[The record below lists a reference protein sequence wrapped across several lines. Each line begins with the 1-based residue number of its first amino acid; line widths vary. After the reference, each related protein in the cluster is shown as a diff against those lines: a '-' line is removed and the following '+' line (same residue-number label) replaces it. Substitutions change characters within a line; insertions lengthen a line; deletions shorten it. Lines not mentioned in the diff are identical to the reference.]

1 MGSVLRLKVVALLA
15 LIVGSLLTLSSY
27 AGTLPAV
34 PSGVSAA
41 AGNSQ
46 VTLRWNPASLANS
59 YRVMR
64 STTSGGPY
72 AQIAAPTWNGF
83 TDVSVDNG
91 TTYYYTIQAA
101 DSSGL
106 SARSAQVSARPS
118 GLGAPGGVVAKA
130 GNSQVSL
137 LGLPFPPPPA
147 IVLTAPR
154 KAVVPIRRSL
164 RPRGTATRTGC
175 RQWRYVL
182 LRDSRRQ
189 LGRSKWPLR
198 ASKRQT
204 RQHFLR
210 LTHELLQSKLERA
223 ANVAFPQ
230 RPLRRTPSLG
240 HRHFMGGH
248 RIQQRPLQ
256 LVHSRCPPRTHFEPR
271 QGRNVHLWLCPSLG
285 VYETQRILP
294 V

>member
-15 LIVGSLLTLSSY
+15 LIVGSLFTLSSY

-91 TTYYYTIQAA
+91 TTYYYTVQSA

-137 LGLPFPPPPA
+137 SWSPVSSATSYRVDRATSSGGPYTQIASPTWHGYTDVGADNGVTYYYVILAANSGGLSGRSAQVSAKPGSTSSGLPTSFFN
-147 IVLTAPR
+147 L
-154 KAVVPIRRSL
+154 S
-164 RPRGTATRTGC
+164 
-175 RQWRYVL
+175 
-182 LRDSRRQ
+182 
-189 LGRSKWPLR
+189 
-198 ASKRQT
+198 
-204 RQHFLR
+204 
-210 LTHELLQSKLERA
+210 
-223 ANVAFPQ
+223 
-230 RPLRRTPSLG
+230 
-240 HRHFMGGH
+240 
-248 RIQQRPLQ
+248 
-256 LVHSRCPPRTHFEPR
+256 
-271 QGRNVHLWLCPSLG
+271 
-285 VYETQRILP
+285 
-294 V
+294 